1 MSGVSNLDVTSQLS
15 ISVVAML
22 LAAFSTAFTVYS
34 YWKNKRD
41 RRIQMFGALCAELEM
56 NARLGHIN
64 VLTFR
69 YRLGLMIRDPKSI
82 FVLTPTQFSS
92 SAWNAAKVSGLLEP
106 NIFREVGDAYEFME
120 KTNQLIQLR
129 LSRIQ
134 ATDATSEEI
143 QMLDIQIAEQTDKLI
158 PIIKKTREQLTR
170 YCGSLPDYWSIIGEQ
185 LQKKKNPI

>member
-1 MSGVSNLDVTSQLS
+1 MAGLSNSEVPYQLF
-15 ISVVAML
+15 ISVITLLIVAFGIL
-22 LAAFSTAFTVYS
+22 FNIWTYRKSRRERYTQILA
-34 YWKNKRD
+34 
-41 RRIQMFGALCAELEM
+41 ALCAELEM
-56 NARLGHIN
+56 NARLAHIN

-82 FVLTPTQFSS
+82 FVLAPTQFSS
-92 SAWNAAKVSGLLEP
+92 SAWNATKVSGLLEP
-106 NIFREVGDAYEFME
+106 KIFREVGDAYEFME

-143 QMLDIQIAEQTDKLI
+143 QMLDIQIAEQTDELV

-170 YCGSLPDYWSIIGEQ
+170 YCGSLPDYWSIIGKQ